1 MEAAVHAEP
10 LDLLKGAVGE
20 GAADTV
26 RVCFSD
32 HYGVLR
38 GRRIAADV
46 FAAGPATRQG
56 FCDGALVWDIRCD
69 IFEETDFSN
78 YGTGYPDLYVTP
90 ELPTLRPCA
99 WTDGEWTVLG
109 DCLDE
114 HGSPI
119 PVDPRGTLRR
129 IASIG
134 STDERIRVRLELQ
147 APALGRE
154 AGTQLMDALARA
166 AEGLG
171 LGGAAISHDHDV
183 EQLSFELPWMAP
195 LATADATVLLRGAA
209 REIARRQGAAVTAMA
224 QISPRRMPSRMLITP
239 EPTAPALAAGAWAR
253 AEELALLLRP
263 LPAGAAALAPQPGV
277 EGEGD
282 FVAASDANPYL
293 AIAASLAAGA
303 ESAPPAPVGGREDDP
318 YLSAVAG
325 LSWCEWARNWFDPLL
340 IHDAIALA
348 EREADV
354 CANAGG
360 PWSHE
365 RYWECG

>member
-1 MEAAVHAEP
+1 MEAAVRAEP
-10 LDLLKGAVGE
+10 LDLLRGAVGE
-20 GAADTV
+20 GTADTV

-46 FAAGPATRQG
+46 FAAAPGARQG
-56 FCDGALVWDIRCD
+56 FCDGALVWDIRCE

-90 ELPTLRPCA
+90 ELSTLRPCV
-99 WTDGEWTVLG
+99 WTDGEWTSLG

-114 HGSPI
+114 HGRPI
-119 PVDPRGTLRR
+119 PVDPRGALRR
-129 IASIG
+129 IAAMG
-134 STDERIRVRLELQ
+134 STDERVRVRIELQ
-147 APALGRE
+147 APELGGE
-154 AGTQLMDALARA
+154 AGARLMDALSRA

-171 LGGAAISHDHDV
+171 LGDVAISHDRDV
-183 EQLSFELPWMAP
+183 EMLSSELPWMDP
-195 LATADATVLLRGAA
+195 LAAADATVLLRGAA
-209 REIARRQGAAVTAMA
+209 RELASRQGVALTAMA
-224 QISPRRMPSRMLITP
+224 QIAPTRQPSRLVITP
-239 EPTAPALAAGAWAR
+239 EPTAPARAAGAWAR

-263 LPAGAAALAPQPGV
+263 LPAGAAALAPQPGA

-303 ESAPPAPVGGREDDP
+303 ESAPPAPVGEREDDP
-318 YLSAVAG
+318 YLSAVAA

-348 EREADV
+348 EREAGV
-354 CANAGG
+354 CADAGG